1 MKLLIKLIFLILILG
16 GYIFNM
22 YFLTVDKDTRPYQ
35 WVNKVGI
42 VIIPLG
48 SVMGYVYYIDK
59 NGMLK
64 NNDK

>member
-1 MKLLIKLIFLILILG
+1 ML

-22 YFLTVDKDTRPYQ
+22 YFLVLDEEIRPYQ

-59 NGMLK
+59 SNILNFNIQVNK
-64 NNDK
+64 

>member
-1 MKLLIKLIFLILILG
+1 MKSIYLVILML

-22 YFLTVDKDTRPYQ
+22 YFLVLDEEIRPYQ

-59 NGMLK
+59 SNILNFNIQVNK
-64 NNDK
+64 